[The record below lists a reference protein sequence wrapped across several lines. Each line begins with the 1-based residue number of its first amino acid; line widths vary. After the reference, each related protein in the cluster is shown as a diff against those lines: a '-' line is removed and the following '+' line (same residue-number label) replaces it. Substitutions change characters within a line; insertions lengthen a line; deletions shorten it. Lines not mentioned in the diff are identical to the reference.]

1 MENDLILFRR
11 FCAGE
16 EAAFDCLVEKYRLPL
31 TRFVNRYVADEAV
44 AEEIAIDAFFS
55 LTVHRHHFRA
65 ESAVKTYLFTIG
77 RNRAVDFLRHEY
89 HYGKAALENV
99 PPQTANTGDPTF
111 EVAYA
116 NERERTLHKAINAL
130 PPDMQAAIALCYFEG
145 QSYAQAAKIM
155 KKSTKQLDNLLTR
168 AKKKLREALGE
179 EAAF

>member
-1 MENDLILFRR
+1 M
-11 FCAGE
+11 
-16 EAAFDCLVEKYRLPL
+16 
-31 TRFVNRYVADEAV
+31 
-44 AEEIAIDAFFS
+44 
-55 LTVHRHHFRA
+55 
-65 ESAVKTYLFTIG
+65 
-77 RNRAVDFLRHEY
+77 DFLRHEY
-89 HYGKAALENV
+89 HFGKAALEDV
-99 PPQTANTGDPTF
+99 PPQTSNTGDPTF

>member
-16 EAAFDCLVEKYRLPL
+16 ETAFDCLVEKYRLPL
-31 TRFVNRYVADEAV
+31 TRFVNRYVADEAI
-44 AEEIAIDAFFS
+44 AEEIAIDAFFR
-55 LTVHRHHFRA
+55 LTVHRHRFRA

-89 HYGKAALENV
+89 HFGKAALEDV
-99 PPQTANTGDPTF
+99 PPQAVSTGDTTF
-111 EVAYA
+111 EAAYTS
-116 NERERTLHKAINAL
+116 ERERALHKAIDAL
-130 PPDMQAAIALCYFEG
+130 PPDMQAAVVLCYFEG

-155 KKSTKQLDNLLTR
+155 KKSAKQLDNLLTR

-179 EAAF
+179 EAAL